1 MRGDK
6 WILWIDIASIFI
18 TSKGILNFFVGWP
31 WITFQR
37 ILLLLFLELYKHFY
51 WWISIEN
58 ESILIRHVKYVDIVH
73 DMRRCKWH
81 DFPVCMECDFVFV
94 CLFGIQ
100 KNLKWPKIALQW
112 FSQANYFA
120 GENGALWIF
129 HDYTG
134 TWSINNVF
142 MWCGVVEMMCM
153 KRSIEEIKVLFC
165 TVNWLGWKLFIAS
178 DTGSV
183 VIYSKS
189 IEVRINVE
197 NNSCQCA
204 NECNVTSHY
213 EMFATSIYAPSTDR
227 HLNDNKIVK
236 I

>member
-6 WILWIDIASIFI
+6 WILWIDMH
-18 TSKGILNFFVGWP
+18 
-31 WITFQR
+31 R
-37 ILLLLFLELYKHFY
+37 KHFHHFK
-51 WWISIEN
+51 
-58 ESILIRHVKYVDIVH
+58 RHFEFFCWLTVDYFSTNFVVVVVPRTLQTFLLMNINWKRKHINSTRKVCRYRARYTSLQMAWFSRLH
-73 DMRRCKWH
+73 GMR
-81 DFPVCMECDFVFV
+81 FFFL

-142 MWCGVVEMMCM
+142 MWCEVVEMMCM
-153 KRSIEEIKVLFC
+153 KRSIEEIKGLFC

-204 NECNVTSHY
+204 NECNVTSHH
-213 EMFATSIYAPSTDR
+213 EMFATSIYAP
-227 HLNDNKIVK
+227 
-236 I
+236 